1 MGQTSSVQGARAK
14 DIKRVC
20 DNRFGWLSKAG
31 LTNTKLQRRWCA
43 IHNLKLYYYDDPRA
57 NVPNGAVE
65 LKGAIVSI
73 SKRVKLAIEI
83 ETGVLVKEKG
93 LEKRTF
99 VFTTADPEANMKNE
113 GLSSDE
119 AKREQRR
126 IDKLNLDKWFD
137 WLEKETAKTFLPQR

>member
-1 MGQTSSVQGARAK
+1 MGQTSSVQRARAK

-43 IHNLKLYYYDDPRA
+43 IHNLKLYYYENPRA
-57 NVPNGAVE
+57 TEPKGAVD

-83 ETGVLVKEKG
+83 ETGVLIAEKG
-93 LEKRTF
+93 LEKRVY
-99 VFTTADPEANMKNE
+99 VFTTVDPELQLRTE
-113 GLSSDE
+113 GVTVEE
-119 AKREQRR
+119 ARREQRR
-126 IDKLNLDKWFD
+126 VDKNNLDKWFG
-137 WLEKETAKTFLPQR
+137 WLQEETAKTFMPKY